1 MKKNFKYYAIAWAI
15 LLVLFNVLAFVVAGT
30 TGQFTPSF
38 WVGYVFISIAMVG
51 QLFCAWLAFK
61 DNSAKQTFYNLSLVT
76 TSYAG
81 LIVCFVVGAICMAIP
96 PLPAWIGAIVCMLA
110 LAVNVVTVVK
120 AKAAADIVSEVDK
133 KVQTATKF
141 IYDMQ
146 EESES
151 LLARAK
157 SEEVKAVCKKVRE
170 AFKFSDP
177 MSSSELATVETEIAE
192 SFQKFKRAVLAQDV
206 AAATAQ
212 SEDLLASIS
221 ERNNKCKRLK

>member
-1 MKKNFKYYAIAWAI
+1 MKKNFKYYAIAWAA
-15 LLVLFNVLAFVVAGT
+15 LLVMFNILSFVVAGT
-30 TGQFTPSF
+30 IGQFSPSF

-51 QLFCAWLAFK
+51 QLYCAWLAFK
-61 DNSAKQTFYNLSLVT
+61 DDSAKQTFYKLSLVT

-96 PLPAWIGAIVCMLA
+96 PLPSWIGAIICVLV
-110 LAVNVVTVVK
+110 LAVNIIAVVK
-120 AKAAADIVSEVDK
+120 AKAAAEIVSEVDK

-157 SEEVKAVCKKVRE
+157 SEEAKSVCKKVRDE
-170 AFKFSDP
+170 FKFSDP
-177 MSSSELATVETEIAE
+177 MSSSELATVEGEIQTH
-192 SFQKFKRAVLAQDV
+192 F
-206 AAATAQ
+206 
-212 SEDLLASIS
+212 DLLKKAVAEGNAEVTTSESEELLALIS
-221 ERNNKCKRLK
+221 ERNQKCKKLK